1 MISREDMMDIVDSM
15 KADILNEVFSLKK
28 EFRTIVTNQSTISRQ
43 VQKLKEVSGSNEHD
57 ESSISSSNYSKI
69 SFDINKMSPD
79 QIKSKLKAVLNRSLN
94 KNSVQSSVK
103 DFRSFHELNDLM

>member
-43 VQKLKEVSGSNEHD
+43 VQKLKEAIGSNEHD
-57 ESSISSSNYSKI
+57 ESSISSSNDSKI

-79 QIKSKLKAVLNRSLN
+79 QIKSKLKAVLNKSLN

-103 DFRSFHELNDLM
+103 ISDHSMN